1 MRLTDEQIA
10 SLQRAYSDLIN
21 YESAD
26 PTAPIDPAT
35 YRAPDGDR
43 LIHIAALRGDADTV
57 ELLLAAGE
65 DINAAGDM
73 GDTPAHYAA
82 MGEHPQLFDFLLRR
96 GADQSVTNEFGM
108 TVASAWDGYARE
120 KQ

>member
-10 SLQRAYSDLIN
+10 SLQRVYGDLIN
-21 YESAD
+21 YQAKD

-35 YRAPDGDR
+35 YRASDGDR
-43 LIHIAALRGDADTV
+43 LIHIAALRGDAETV

-65 DINAAGDM
+65 DINAVGDM

-82 MGEHPQLFDFLLRR
+82 MGEHRELFDLLLRR
-96 GADQSVTNEFGM
+96 GADPSITNEFGM
-108 TVASAWDGYARE
+108 TVASAWGGYARE
-120 KQ
+120 KR